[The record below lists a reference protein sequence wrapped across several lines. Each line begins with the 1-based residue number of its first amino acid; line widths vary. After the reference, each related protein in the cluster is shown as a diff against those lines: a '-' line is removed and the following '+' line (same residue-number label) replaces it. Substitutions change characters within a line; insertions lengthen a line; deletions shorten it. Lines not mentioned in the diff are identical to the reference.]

1 MIVDFIGCWIIEVIC
16 KHIFADLEPKAMV
29 TRGRDRRERRRE
41 EEESRQKDGE
51 IGEKLKTL

>member
-1 MIVDFIGCWIIEVIC
+1 MIVDFIGCWIIEVVC

-41 EEESRQKDGE
+41 EEESRQKDAE
-51 IGEKLKTL
+51 ISEKLKTL